1 MPGISASPGVGCPL
15 PTFLDF
21 LPENTISCLFSEVL
35 DLSGMGL
42 GFYYAYT
49 DYSRIQ
55 DLHRPLEWP
64 SDSDVLRRSV

>member
-1 MPGISASPGVGCPL
+1 MPGISASPGVGCTPSH
-15 PTFLDF
+15 F

-55 DLHRPLEWP
+55 DIHRPIVWRN
-64 SDSDVLRRSV
+64 DSDVLRRSV